1 MIRSKIFGLLLVAV
15 AVIFPSLSGY
25 SQVAGPGNCTNYGC
39 IELLYQAPYDIINRQ
54 YYCMKFD
61 FNTGR
66 KVRNA
71 VNVQGG
77 YPVPIGGTQQV
88 VVGADDCGTCAVPP
102 GTMTARHGNPTL
114 FLNTPQTFGKYE
126 CSL

>member
-1 MIRSKIFGLLLVAV
+1 MVRSKIFGLLLVAV

-39 IELLYQAPYDIINRQ
+39 IELNFQAPYDITNGQ
-54 YYCMKFD
+54 YYCMQFGPP
-61 FNTGR
+61 TGR

-71 VNVQGG
+71 RGIQGG

-88 VVGADDCGTCAVPP
+88 KVAAFDCGVCTVPP
-102 GTMTARHGNPTL
+102 GTVTAREGMSFNLPV
-114 FLNTPQTFGKYE
+114 PQTFGNYE